1 MTWNDLFSQKS
12 FCFLVDGSPCP
23 EVQTIAVK
31 LSADGFA
38 VPFAP
43 IQPAELHV
51 GQKLLTGDFYS
62 LHPGKIVL
70 ELENT
75 TANKAALFVWQAA
88 LDVIQATPDVT
99 FVPCLTAKLLFTS
112 QTFHDLFRAETFR
125 ESEGF
130 GVKDVTILFTDL
142 KSSTQ
147 PYQQIGDLNAYALVR
162 EHY

>member
-1 MTWNDLFSQKS
+1 MIRLHFSTFASGEKISVEYEAEPKAEILTWNDLFSQKS

-23 EVQTIAVK
+23 EVQTVAVK
-31 LSADGFA
+31 LTADGLA

-99 FVPCLTAKLLFTS
+99 LCPA
-112 QTFHDLFRAETFR
+112 
-125 ESEGF
+125 
-130 GVKDVTILFTDL
+130 
-142 KSSTQ
+142 
-147 PYQQIGDLNAYALVR
+147 
-162 EHY
+162 